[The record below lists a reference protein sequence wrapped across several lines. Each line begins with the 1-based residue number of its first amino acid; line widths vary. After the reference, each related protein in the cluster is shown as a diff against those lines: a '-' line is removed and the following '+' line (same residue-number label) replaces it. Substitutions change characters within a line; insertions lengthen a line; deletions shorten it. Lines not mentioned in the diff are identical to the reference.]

1 MLPTERLFDKDPYMT
16 EFSATVL
23 FWKQAEGAFF
33 AALDKTAFF
42 PEGGGQFCDLGT
54 LYNADVLDVQED
66 ENGVIWHKINKPLET
81 GITEIGRAH
90 V

>member
-33 AALDKTAFF
+33 AALDKTALSGIKSISLLK
-42 PEGGGQFCDLGT
+42 PE
-54 LYNADVLDVQED
+54 
-66 ENGVIWHKINKPLET
+66 
-81 GITEIGRAH
+81 
-90 V
+90 

>member
-23 FWKQAEGAFF
+23 FWKQVKGAFF

-42 PEGGGQFCDLGT
+42 PEGGGQFCDPTRRSSDL
-54 LYNADVLDVQED
+54 VLRP
-66 ENGVIWHKINKPLET
+66 WHSL
-81 GITEIGRAH
+81 
-90 V
+90 

>member
-54 LYNADVLDVQED
+54 L
-66 ENGVIWHKINKPLET
+66 
-81 GITEIGRAH
+81 
-90 V
+90 